1 MGSART
7 GLRLLYHAASAAM
20 RVVPAPPLSE
30 YTTLRLGGPP
40 AAFVDATDEATLLE
54 SLALPGPVMLLGG
67 GSNLVVADE
76 GVPGT
81 VVRVQTR
88 GVRLALDG
96 ATARLTAAAG
106 EVWDDLVA
114 FAVERGLAGVECLS
128 GIPGLVGA
136 VPIQNVGAYGQ
147 DVAATIAEVRVFDRV
162 KMCILHMTPAECG
175 FGYRTSVFR
184 GGSRY
189 AVLEVTFALA
199 VAAEA
204 PVPAYAELRAAL
216 GFAAVDAGSV
226 PTAPLRT
233 LRETV
238 LRLRRGKG
246 MVVAPDDP
254 DSVSA
259 GSFFTNPELSPAALA
274 AARVRVRATCGEA
287 ARMPEHPAAG
297 GRTKVSAAWLI
308 ERAGFPRGYGDG
320 RVGLSAKHTLALVNR
335 GGATTRELLA
345 LARDV
350 RDGVSSSF
358 GVTLEPE
365 PVLVGVDW

>member
-1 MGSART
+1 
-7 GLRLLYHAASAAM
+7 M
-20 RVVPAPPLSE
+20 RVVPAPPLSD

-40 AAFVDATDEATLLE
+40 AAFVDASDEATLLE
-54 SLALPGPVMLLGG
+54 CLALPGPVMLLGG

-81 VVRVQTR
+81 VVRVRTR
-88 GVRLALDG
+88 GVRLTLDG

-114 FAVERGLAGVECLS
+114 FAVERGLAGLECLS

-147 DVAATIAEVRVFDRV
+147 DVSATIVDVRVFDRED
-162 KMCILHMTPAECG
+162 MCIVHMTPAECG

-184 GGSRY
+184 GRSRY
-189 AVLEVTFALA
+189 AVLDVSFSLA

-216 GFAAVDAGSV
+216 GLASGEAERAAR
-226 PTAPLRT
+226 APLRT

-238 LRLRRGKG
+238 LRLRRAKG

-259 GSFFTNPELSPAALA
+259 GSFFTNPELSPEALVAAR
-274 AARVRVRATCGEA
+274 ARVRAACGEA

-308 ERAGFPRGYGDG
+308 ERAGFPRGYGGG

-335 GGATTRELLA
+335 GGATTRELLG
-345 LARDV
+345 LAREV
-350 RDGVSSSF
+350 RDGVAASF
-358 GVTLEPE
+358 GVILEPE